1 MASAANGD
9 APRWLL
15 DDLPGLVRLPA
26 GPPDRSLFTPV
37 DEDRGLELAAILATI
52 GDIGSG
58 WRVATG
64 VAGVRIAP
72 RRRLP
77 GPIEFKRVLGR
88 FLGIG
93 AVGLVEGLSDL
104 AAKIAASQGA
114 ERDRGELTL
123 AAADLRAGK
132 CPKPAPRRV
141 PPSSLFS
148 AFLARNERQPTTR
161 IMTERGII
169 IFLYL
174 E

>member
-1 MASAANGD
+1 MATRLVGYSTI
-9 APRWLL
+9 
-15 DDLPGLVRLPA
+15 LPGLVRLPA

-132 CPKPAPRRV
+132 CPKPGSEESAAEFFILGLPGTQRAPTRR
-141 PPSSLFS
+141 P
-148 AFLARNERQPTTR
+148 
-161 IMTERGII
+161 G
-169 IFLYL
+169 
-174 E
+174 